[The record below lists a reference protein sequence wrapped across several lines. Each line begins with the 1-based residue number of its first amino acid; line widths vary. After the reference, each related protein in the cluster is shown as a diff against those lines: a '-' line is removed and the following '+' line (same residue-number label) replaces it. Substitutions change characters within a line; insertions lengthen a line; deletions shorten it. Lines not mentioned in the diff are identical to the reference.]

1 MGPPTLL
8 QERRV
13 AGSLLVTGFAI
24 LVVAAVLYGDG
35 AYPAGHAWQSN
46 ALTVGLVLTLLGLT
60 AFQVVLTGSG
70 DRQLARLGTIAYL
83 VGVVLWIVD
92 DALDLAGGQF
102 IFELER
108 DYVVLACL
116 AIGAFGGAI
125 LRTQILPR
133 WLGAMAVAWA
143 LVWAVLYL
151 VRMGKAPLGPN
162 LIPAIFGLELFI
174 HRFDTGPRRA
184 LLAWLPRTARDAA
197 GGANEDGPPSSVNPA
212 GAWPRPGLPVRQ
224 SPAPQA

>member
-8 QERRV
+8 GERRV

-46 ALTVGLVLTLLGLT
+46 ALSVGLVLTLLGLT
-60 AFQVVLTGSG
+60 ALQVVLTDSD
-70 DRQLARLGTIAYL
+70 DRLLARLGTIAYL

-92 DALDLAGGQF
+92 DAIDLGGGRF
-102 IFELER
+102 IYELER

-116 AIGAFGGAI
+116 AIAAFGGAI

-133 WLGAMAVAWA
+133 WVGGIAV
-143 LVWAVLYL
+143 VWAVVCPILYL
-151 VRMGKAPLGPN
+151 GHIFEAPLGPN
-162 LIPAIFGLELFI
+162 LITGLFGLMLLV
-174 HRFDTGPRRA
+174 HR
-184 LLAWLPRTARDAA
+184 
-197 GGANEDGPPSSVNPA
+197 S
-212 GAWPRPGLPVRQ
+212 
-224 SPAPQA
+224 

>member
-8 QERRV
+8 EERRV

-24 LVVAAVLYGDG
+24 LVVAAALYGDG

-60 AFQVVLTGSG
+60 AFQVVLTDSG
-70 DRQLARLGTIAYL
+70 DRLLARLGAIAYL

-116 AIGAFGGAI
+116 AIAAFGGAI
-125 LRTQILPR
+125 LRTRILPR
-133 WLGAMAVAWA
+133 WVGGMAVAWA
-143 LVWAVLYL
+143 LVWTVLYL
-151 VRMGKAPLGPN
+151 ERIGKAPLGPN
-162 LIPAIFGLELFI
+162 LIPAVFGLELFI
-174 HRFDTGPRRA
+174 HR
-184 LLAWLPRTARDAA
+184 
-197 GGANEDGPPSSVNPA
+197 
-212 GAWPRPGLPVRQ
+212 PVRQ
-224 SPAPQA
+224 TPASQA